1 MNEYER
7 RIFLIEIA
15 ITFREFV
22 VKILIMILSWLSIS
36 FCICALLTFSFIMVF
51 DEDIREVRNTTIG
64 IQIITFLII
73 KGSCN
78 DEKSS

>member
-1 MNEYER
+1 MDEYQI

-15 ITFREFV
+15 ITFRELV
-22 VKILIMILSWLSIS
+22 VRIIIMILSWLSIS

-51 DEDIREVRNTTIG
+51 DEDIREVRDTTIG